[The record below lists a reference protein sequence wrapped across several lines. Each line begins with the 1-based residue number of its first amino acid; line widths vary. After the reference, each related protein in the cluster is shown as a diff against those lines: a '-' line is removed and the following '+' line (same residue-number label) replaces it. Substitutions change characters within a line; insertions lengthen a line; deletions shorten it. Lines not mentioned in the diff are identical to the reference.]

1 MPSSVWLGITSLEM
15 KPAAPTPPST
25 SNVRARVEGGH
36 CACASGRL
44 GSLVPQF
51 LLLSEFS
58 CGTACVEKRDLPS
71 SLSPHFSSIF
81 CFPTLSSPLHP
92 PSPSLPLSLLCAGS
106 RVPHMLSI
114 HYYHSYFPSLPP
126 TASSSIYLQRLSWTY
141 LACIKCD
148 LPGTGPVTCVCR
160 GLTVASQ
167 YQYQPACVVPEPAG
181 SKVSFSPSTFP
192 CCPLSLCGL
201 CSRDRGRS
209 CGPEASSLRSRDPA
223 ADPSHA
229 SLPH

>member
-1 MPSSVWLGITSLEM
+1 MPSSVWLGITSLER

-25 SNVRARVEGGH
+25 SNVRARVEGRH

-44 GSLVPQF
+44 RSLVPQF

-71 SLSPHFSSIF
+71 SLSPHFSSFSIF

-92 PSPSLPLSLLCAGS
+92 SSPSLLLSLLCAGS

-114 HYYHSYFPSLPP
+114 HYYHNYFPSLPP
-126 TASSSIYLQRLSWTY
+126 PLQVPFICQRLSWMS

-148 LPGTGPVTCVCR
+148 LPGTGPVTCVCC

-167 YQYQPACVVPEPAG
+167 YPPACVVPEPAG
-181 SKVSFSPSTFP
+181 SPSTFP

-209 CGPEASSLRSRDPA
+209 CGPEASSLRI
-223 ADPSHA
+223 
-229 SLPH
+229 